1 MGKPRN
7 TRKYLKVKKIP
18 GNTRTYFST
27 LVPDPN
33 PTRYPVFCPIP
44 DPILKNPT
52 CWALDQRRT
61 EIINPKVGPPPV
73 SSCHDPPPSTGMYD
87 QFRAVPLL
95 VYRTKNIQLN
105 IFFNV
110 FQNPKLVVVVAAHSY
125 SFDQLDISPNYLYDI
140 EAEVN
145 NPEQLR
151 SIFFA

>member
-1 MGKPRN
+1 
-7 TRKYLKVKKIP
+7 
-18 GNTRTYFST
+18 
-27 LVPDPN
+27 
-33 PTRYPVFCPIP
+33 
-44 DPILKNPT
+44 
-52 CWALDQRRT
+52 
-61 EIINPKVGPPPV
+61 
-73 SSCHDPPPSTGMYD
+73 MYD

-110 FQNPKLVVVVAAHSY
+110 FQNPKLVVVVAAQSY
-125 SFDQLDISPNYLYDI
+125 SFDQPDISSNYLYDI